1 METLYNQVP
10 SEPAQPQIQPTDV
23 VKKLY
28 SQAAQDGRFRKGAI
42 VGTAEKDIQFIGKRG
57 WA

>member
-10 SEPAQPQIQPTDV
+10 SQPAQPQIQPADV
-23 VKKLY
+23 VKNLY
-28 SQAAQDGRFRKGAI
+28 SQTAQDGRFRKGAI
-42 VGTAEKDIQFIGKRG
+42 VWAAEKDVQFIGKRG